1 MEKITGFAI
10 IYHCLKCGLRIILSS
25 KRSMLS
31 CPGILM
37 NILLL
42 KLILSPIIIGSASL
56 AGRKW
61 GHAVSGWLIGLPM
74 TSGPIMFFLAL
85 SHPTSFVM
93 TSALG
98 TLSGGF
104 PLVAFCLVYAW
115 MSKRFGW
122 PASTAGSLL
131 AYFALVVLMQGMSVS
146 IVPLYGMDILA
157 ILVGIRLMPEPG
169 VVPVG
174 DSKPSRWDIP
184 ARIVIGTSFILLL
197 TGSASL
203 LGARLTGLLATIPLY
218 TIILTVFTHRSQGV
232 AGAVNVLRGLLFGLF
247 AFASFF
253 LALGFFLPHADVYWA
268 FTLAAVTALFVQ
280 GCSLLILR
288 QKKPG
293 NIPVS

>member
-1 MEKITGFAI
+1 
-10 IYHCLKCGLRIILSS
+10 
-25 KRSMLS
+25 
-31 CPGILM
+31 M
-37 NILLL
+37 NILIL
-42 KLILSPIIIGSASL
+42 KLILSPLIIGFASL

-61 GHAVSGWLIGLPM
+61 GPTVSGWLIGLPT
-74 TSGPIMFFLAL
+74 TSGPVLFFLAL

-115 MSKRFGW
+115 MSKRFRW

-131 AYFALVVLMQGMSVS
+131 AYFSLVVVMQGVSVS
-146 IVPLYGMDILA
+146 IIPLYLMDILA
-157 ILVGIRLMPEPG
+157 FLVGIRLMPEPG
-169 VVPVG
+169 VVPAG
-174 DSKPSRWDIP
+174 DSKPGRWDIP

-218 TIILTVFTHRSQGV
+218 TIILTVFAHRSQGFT
-232 AGAVNVLRGLLFGLF
+232 GAANVLRGLLFGLF

-253 LALGFFLPHADVYWA
+253 VALGFFLDRAEVHWA
-268 FTLAAVTALFVQ
+268 FVLAAMSALLVQ
-280 GCSLLILR
+280 GGSLLILR

-293 NIPVS
+293 EISPAS

>member
-1 MEKITGFAI
+1 
-10 IYHCLKCGLRIILSS
+10 
-25 KRSMLS
+25 
-31 CPGILM
+31 M

-61 GHAVSGWLIGLPM
+61 GHAISGWLIGLPM

-85 SHPTSFVM
+85 SHPLSFVM

-104 PLVAFCLVYAW
+104 PLVAFCLTYAW
-115 MSKRFGW
+115 MSRRFRW
-122 PASTAGSLL
+122 PASTAFSLL
-131 AYFALVVLMQGMSVS
+131 AYFALVVVMRGVAVS
-146 IVPLYGMDILA
+146 MVPLYIMNILA
-157 ILVGIRLMPEPG
+157 FLVGIRLIPEPG
-169 VVPVG
+169 VLPVG
-174 DSKPSRWDIP
+174 DSKPGRWDIP

-197 TGSASL
+197 TGAASF

-218 TIILTVFTHRSQGV
+218 TIILTVFAHRSQGF

-247 AFASFF
+247 AFVSFF
-253 LALGFFLPHADVYWA
+253 LALGFLLERLDIYWA
-268 FTLAAVTALFVQ
+268 FFIAAVTALLVQ

-293 NIPVS
+293 NISPAS

>member
-1 MEKITGFAI
+1 MDVLF
-10 IYHCLKCGLRIILSS
+10 
-25 KRSMLS
+25 
-31 CPGILM
+31 
-37 NILLL
+37 L

-85 SHPTSFVM
+85 SHPISFVM

-104 PLVAFCLVYAW
+104 PLVAFCLTYAW
-115 MSKRFGW
+115 MSMRFRW
-122 PASTAGSLL
+122 PASTAVSLL
-131 AYFALVVLMQGMSVS
+131 AYFSLVIVMQGVSVS
-146 IVPLYGMDILA
+146 IVPLYLMDILA
-157 ILVGIRLMPEPG
+157 FFIGIRIMPTID
-169 VVPVG
+169 VVQVG
-174 DSKPSRWDIP
+174 DSKPGRWDIP

-218 TIILTVFTHRSQGV
+218 TIILTVFAHRSQGF

-253 LALGFFLPHADVYWA
+253 LALGFFLARADVVWA
-268 FTLAAVTALFVQ
+268 FVLAALTALLVQ
-280 GCSLLILR
+280 GGSLLILR

-293 NIPVS
+293 TVSPAS

>member
-1 MEKITGFAI
+1 
-10 IYHCLKCGLRIILSS
+10 
-25 KRSMLS
+25 
-31 CPGILM
+31 M
-37 NILLL
+37 NILIL
-42 KLILSPIIIGSASL
+42 KLILSPLIIGSASL

-85 SHPTSFVM
+85 NHPASFVM

-115 MSKRFGW
+115 MSKRFRW
-122 PASTAGSLL
+122 LASTAGSLL
-131 AYFALVVLMQGMSVS
+131 AYFALVVLMQGVSVS
-146 IVPLYGMDILA
+146 IVPLYVMDILA

-169 VVPVG
+169 VLPVG
-174 DSKPSRWDIP
+174 DSKPGRWDIP

-218 TIILTVFTHRSQGV
+218 TIILTVFAHRSQGF

-253 LALGFFLPHADVYWA
+253 LALGFFLARADLYWA
-268 FTLAAVTALFVQ
+268 FALAAVTALLVQ
-280 GCSLLILR
+280 GGSLLILR

-293 NIPVS
+293 AISPAS

>member
-1 MEKITGFAI
+1 MD
-10 IYHCLKCGLRIILSS
+10 IL
-25 KRSMLS
+25 
-31 CPGILM
+31 I
-37 NILLL
+37 L

-74 TSGPIMFFLAL
+74 TSGPIIFFLAL
-85 SHPTSFVM
+85 SHPISFVM

-104 PLVAFCLVYAW
+104 PLVAFCLMYAW
-115 MSKRFGW
+115 MSMRFRW
-122 PASTAGSLL
+122 PASTTVSLL
-131 AYFALVVLMQGMSVS
+131 AYFVLVIVMQGVPVS
-146 IVPLYGMDILA
+146 IVPLYLMDILA
-157 ILVGIRLMPEPG
+157 FLAGIRLMPKID
-169 VVPVG
+169 VVHVG
-174 DSKPSRWDIP
+174 DSKPGRWDIP

-218 TIILTVFTHRSQGV
+218 TIILTVFAHRSQGV

-253 LALGFFLPHADVYWA
+253 LALGFFLARVDVYMS
-268 FTLAAVTALFVQ
+268 FALSALSALLVQ
-280 GCSLLILR
+280 GCSLLVLR

-293 NIPVS
+293 DLSPAA

>member
-1 MEKITGFAI
+1 
-10 IYHCLKCGLRIILSS
+10 
-25 KRSMLS
+25 
-31 CPGILM
+31 M

-42 KLILSPIIIGSASL
+42 KLILSPLIIGSASL

-74 TSGPIMFFLAL
+74 TSGPILFFLAL
-85 SHPTSFVM
+85 SHPIPFVL

-115 MSKRFGW
+115 MSKRFRW
-122 PASTAGSLL
+122 PASTGVSLL
-131 AYFALVVLMQGMSVS
+131 AYFAWVIVMQGVSVS
-146 IVPLYGMDILA
+146 RVPLYVMDILA
-157 ILVGIRLMPEPG
+157 FLVGIRLMPKIE
-169 VVPVG
+169 VVSIG
-174 DSKPSRWDIP
+174 DSKPGRWDIP

-197 TGSASL
+197 TGSASV

-218 TIILTVFTHRSQGV
+218 TIILTVFAHRSQGF

-253 LALGFFLPHADVYWA
+253 LALGFFLARVDVYSSFA
-268 FTLAAVTALFVQ
+268 FAAGTALFVQ

-288 QKKPG
+288 QKQPG
-293 NIPVS
+293 DVSPAV